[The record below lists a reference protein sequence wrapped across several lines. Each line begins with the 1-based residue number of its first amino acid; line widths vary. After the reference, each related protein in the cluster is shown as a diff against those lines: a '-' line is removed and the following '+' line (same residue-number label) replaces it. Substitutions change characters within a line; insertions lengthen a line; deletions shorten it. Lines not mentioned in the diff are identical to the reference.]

1 MEMER
6 HFLVCIFKF
15 IQFYHLSILNINI
28 GSEDA
33 QTEFEKC

>member
-1 MEMER
+1 MKIEC
-6 HFLVCIFKF
+6 HSLVFIFKF

-28 GSEDA
+28 GTEDA